1 MAKPVARCT
10 FEVMPHTVFLSV
22 HPRSARALA
31 AVAIL
36 ASSAAALAQPDYGF
50 DLVTIGAVGNAPY
63 VNPDNVAQLVN
74 GRGRVDYEYR
84 IGRTEITSAQ
94 WLDFLQTFQSI
105 PSPSPFWENEP
116 VFWGGYRDI
125 NDTYHLRNAPNAS
138 MLPCGGITWR
148 MAALYCNWL
157 HNGKSADPG
166 SLVTGAY
173 DSTTWGRGP
182 RPFEITDA
190 PVHLVGARF
199 WIPTLDEQ
207 LKAFQYDPHRFG
219 PGLGGWWEARNM
231 ADTPGVSGPP
241 GIGTTSAGWRT
252 DDDPWAAWEIPLGAY
267 PQSVSPWG
275 LLDTSG
281 GADEWNEQ
289 IFGPDYPRERGLM
302 GSYAGDHAPAWQ
314 FYDRAWGAGSH
325 GPDFASHEGLR
336 IAALVPTP
344 GSIVAV
350 LCGFLLRAR
359 RSTRRI

>member
-1 MAKPVARCT
+1 
-10 FEVMPHTVFLSV
+10 MPYTALLSV
-22 HPRSARALA
+22 RLRPAHRAAAAALLA
-31 AVAIL
+31 G
-36 ASSAAALAQPDYGF
+36 ASGALAQPDYGF
-50 DLVTIGAVGNAPY
+50 DLVTIGAPGNAPY
-63 VNPDNVAQLVN
+63 VNPDNIAQLVN

-84 IGRTEITSAQ
+84 IGRTEITSGQ
-94 WLDFLQTFQSI
+94 WLEFLQTFQSI

-116 VFWGGYRDI
+116 VDWGGYRDI
-125 NDTYHLRNAPNAS
+125 DDTYHLRDVPDAA

-190 PVHLVGARF
+190 PVHLTGARY

-207 LKAFQYDPHRFG
+207 LKAFQYDPHRYG

-241 GIGTTSAGWRT
+241 GVGTTSAGWRT
-252 DDDPWAAWEIPLGAY
+252 DEDPWAAWEIPLGAY

-281 GADEWNEQ
+281 GGNEWNEQ
-289 IFGPDYPRERGLM
+289 IFRIEYPAERGLM
-302 GSYAGDHAPAWQ
+302 GSSAGQDGGAWQ
-314 FYDRAWGAGSH
+314 FYDRTWGAGSLH
-325 GPDFASHEGLR
+325 PDSGVTESFR
-336 IAALVPTP
+336 IATAVPAPGAIGALALF
-344 GSIVAV
+344 GLSM
-350 LCGFLLRAR
+350 R
-359 RSTRRI
+359 RNQRNLP